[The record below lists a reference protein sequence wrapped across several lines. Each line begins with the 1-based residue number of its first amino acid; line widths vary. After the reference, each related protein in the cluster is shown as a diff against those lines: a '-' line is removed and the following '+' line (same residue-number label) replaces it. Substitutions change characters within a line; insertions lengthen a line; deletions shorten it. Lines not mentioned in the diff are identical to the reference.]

1 MIRALWSAAS
11 GMLAQELNIDTISNN
26 LANVNTAGFKRNR
39 VDFQDLIYQS
49 FRTAGAT
56 SAAGTQIPTGIQVGH
71 GSRPVATQ
79 KIFSQGDFM
88 QTEAPLDI
96 VIEGDGFFQVLLGDG
111 TTAYTRAG
119 SFKQDGQ
126 GRIVT
131 SDGFLLQP
139 SITIPPELSAAD
151 ISISSDGIVEVTLP
165 DTNVPQQIGTIQLAK
180 FANPPG
186 LESIGRNL
194 FVETTASGAAIM
206 GNPGTNGFGT
216 LAQGFLEMSNV
227 KLVEEM
233 VNLIVAQ
240 RAYEINSKSIQA
252 ADEMLG
258 IANNIR
264 R

>member
-11 GMLAQELNIDTISNN
+11 GMLAQELNVDTISNN

-49 FRTAGAT
+49 FRSAGSTA
-56 SAAGTQIPTGIQVGH
+56 AAGTQIPTGIQVGH

-79 KIFSQGDFM
+79 KIFSQGDFQ
-88 QTEAPLDI
+88 QTEAPLDM
-96 VIEGDGFFQVLLGDG
+96 VIEGKGFFGILLPDG

-119 SFKQDGQ
+119 AFKQDGQ
-126 GRIVT
+126 GRVVT

-139 SITIPPELSAAD
+139 GIAIPTTSTD
-151 ISISSDGIVEVTLP
+151 ISISSDGNVEVTLP
-165 DTNVPQQIGTIQLAK
+165 NTNVPQQIGTIQLAK
-180 FANPPG
+180 FANPAG
-186 LESIGRNL
+186 LENIGRNL
-194 FVETTASGAAIM
+194 LVETAASGPAIM
-206 GNPGTNGFGT
+206 GNPGANGFGT
-216 LAQGFLEMSNV
+216 LSQGFLEMSNV

-240 RAYEINSKSIQA
+240 RAYEISSKSIQA

-258 IANNIR
+258 IANNIKR
-264 R
+264 

>member
-26 LANVNTAGFKRNR
+26 LANVNTAGFKRSR
-39 VDFQDLIYQS
+39 VDFQDLMYQS
-49 FRTAGAT
+49 FRTVGAT
-56 SAAGTQIPTGIQVGH
+56 SAGGTQIPTGIQVGH

-88 QTEAPLDI
+88 QTEAPLDM
-96 VIEGDGFFQVLLGDG
+96 VIEGDGFFGVLLSDG
-111 TTAYTRAG
+111 TLAYTRAG
-119 SFKQDGQ
+119 AFKQDGQ
-126 GRIVT
+126 GRVVT

-139 SITIPPELSAAD
+139 NINIPANAAD
-151 ISISSDGIVEVTLP
+151 ISIGSDGTVEIMLP
-165 DTNVPQQIGTIQLAK
+165 NTNVPQQIGTIQLAK
-180 FANPPG
+180 FANPAG

-194 FVETTASGAAIM
+194 FVETTASGLAIM
-206 GNPGTNGFGT
+206 GNPGSNGFGT
-216 LAQGFLEMSNV
+216 LAQGVLEMSNV

-240 RAYEINSKSIQA
+240 RAYEISSKSIQA

-258 IANNIR
+258 IANNIKR
-264 R
+264 